1 MICQLCLTDSRQLY
15 IKCENCSQ
23 RKSSTQ
29 MKQESINTENKKY
42 NMNEDEVTEER
53 REEKSP

>member
-1 MICQLCLTDSRQLY
+1 
-15 IKCENCSQ
+15 
-23 RKSSTQ
+23 

-53 REEKSP
+53 GRRKALSNCNNCEQEQAACTQ